1 MSLNP
6 LAWLNGARAVDRLF
20 QLEKKHGAILA
31 VQTSEIQGI
40 KDRLNKLEEYVR
52 AREDI
57 LVAEAKGAAAA
68 VASQVAS
75 NHVSELS
82 RLVGALEER
91 TRSLFTRT
99 LPPPDRA

>member
-1 MSLNP
+1 LNP

-31 VQTSEIQGI
+31 AQTYEIQGI
-40 KDRLNKLEEYVR
+40 KDRLTKLEEFVH

-68 VASQVAS
+68 VAS
-75 NHVSELS
+75 
-82 RLVGALEER
+82 
-91 TRSLFTRT
+91 
-99 LPPPDRA
+99 